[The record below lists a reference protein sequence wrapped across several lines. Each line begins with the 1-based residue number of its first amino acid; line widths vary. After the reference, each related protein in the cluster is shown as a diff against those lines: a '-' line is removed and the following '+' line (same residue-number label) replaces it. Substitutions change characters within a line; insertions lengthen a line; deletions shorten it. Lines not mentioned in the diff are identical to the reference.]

1 MQEISKE
8 TARRFVLGQ
17 QGLWPGRRFQG
28 RDGVAQAI
36 RASEAIQI
44 DTINVVARNHDL
56 TLWSRVVDYRPEW
69 LNFWLYEDRR
79 FFEYGGIL
87 YIYPLDEW
95 PYRRAIMSRGSNWR
109 SRIKHEHSQA
119 IELVRNKITQ
129 DGPLASRDFKDRERV
144 KGGFNT
150 VKDTSHALEYLW
162 ISGELMVHSRR
173 GFDRVFDLTE
183 RLHPGESEPPVAISD
198 EEADL
203 FFRAKA
209 LRDVSLATPAAF
221 SRRFVNILRHH
232 LSTTECAVLLARMA
246 AEGKIGEVKIEGLK
260 EIYYYPAE
268 AAGELAELVAGRIPA
283 TWQPVDTDTLH
294 EVNLLAPLD
303 NVIWDRIRLKSLF
316 DYDYVWE
323 VYKPQPLR
331 RWGYYTMP
339 VLYGDRLVARL
350 DPKLDRK
357 TGRLSLQGFWLDD
370 ETLAEDAAFAQALA
384 NGLHNFARFH
394 QAKEIDTSVVTY
406 PVLQAALATDK
417 N

>member
-95 PYRRAIMSRGSNWR
+95 PYWRAIMSRGSNWR

>member
-28 RDGVAQAI
+28 REGVAQAI
-36 RASEAIQI
+36 RASETIQI

-95 PYRRAIMSRGSNWR
+95 PYRRTIMSRGSNWR
-109 SRIKHEHSQA
+109 SRTQREHSQA
-119 IELVRNKITQ
+119 IEFVRNKITQ

-173 GFDRVFDLTE
+173 GFDRVFDLSE
-183 RLHPGESEPPVAISD
+183 RLHPGESEPLVAISD

-232 LSTTECAVLLARMA
+232 LSPTECAVLLTRMA
-246 AEGKIGEVKIEGLK
+246 AEGKIGQVKIEGLK

-268 AAGELAELVAGRIPA
+268 AGGELAELVAGRIPA
-283 TWQPVDTDTLH
+283 AWQPVDTDTLH

-316 DYDYVWE
+316 DYDYIWE

-370 ETLAEDAAFAQALA
+370 ETLAEDAAFALALS

-406 PVLQAALATDK
+406 PVLQAALATVK